1 MVQHASSLLTTIA
14 VSLGAAYLGAL
25 AARRLKLPPL
35 IGYLL
40 AGVAIG
46 PFTPG
51 FVADPQI
58 AAQLAEIGV
67 ALLLFGV
74 GMHFS
79 LRDLLGVWRI
89 AVPGAL
95 LQAALSSLLAFG
107 LARLL
112 FGWPVEA
119 ALVLGPALGISSTA
133 VATRVLEARNDL
145 QSPAGRIAFGWLVMQ
160 DLLVIMAL
168 VLLPTLADPALRNP
182 SDLAYVVISKLL
194 QVGGFVAVMLLVGRK
209 LVPRVLEW
217 TALDG
222 SRELFR
228 LAVICVALGVA
239 YASAELTGVS
249 LALGAFFAGVVVAE
263 SDVSHQAAAESV
275 PIQQVFTVLFFVSVG
290 MLLDPFVLLRLPLQV
305 LAVTLAILLG
315 TGGVTLLV
323 LLAFRTTSSVAAT
336 VAGALAQIGEFSF
349 IVTGLAVASGLLPPE
364 GRDLV
369 LAAAFITIIANPL
382 VLRLAQAIGALVER
396 STKARQWQHG
406 PAEARERAAVPP
418 VSQHVIIVGHGRV
431 GSVVAE
437 ALREREVPYVV
448 VEQNMALAR
457 DVRGDGVPVIYGD
470 AGWPEVLGAAR
481 PESARLLIIAIPE
494 RGNVRRIVQTAREA
508 NPDLPVIVRTH
519 TDSEAAW
526 LRSQAIDR
534 IVMSERRTAADI
546 AEYALE
552 ALQAPPADGEKLIPS
567 MPNRI
572 A

>member
-1 MVQHASSLLTTIA
+1 VHASSLLTTLAIG
-14 VSLGAAYLGAL
+14 LGVAYLGAL
-25 AARRLKLPPL
+25 GARLLKLPPVL
-35 IGYLL
+35 GYLV

-51 FVADPQI
+51 FVADPHI
-58 AAQLAEIGV
+58 ASQLAEIGV

-95 LQAALSSLLAFG
+95 LQVALSSVIAFG
-107 LARLL
+107 LGRMLL
-112 FGWPVEA
+112 GWPVEA

-133 VATRVLEARNDL
+133 VATRVLEARSDL
-145 QSPAGRIAFGWLVMQ
+145 QSHAGRIAFGWLVMQ

-168 VLLPTLADPALRNP
+168 VLLPSLADPA
-182 SDLAYVVISKLL
+182 STDTSALARELTTKLL
-194 QVGGFVAVMLLVGRK
+194 QVGGFVAVMLLIGRK
-209 LVPRVLEW
+209 LVPRLLEW

-228 LAVICVALGVA
+228 LAVIVVGLGVA

-290 MLLDPFVLLRLPLQV
+290 MLFDPTVLLQMPLQV
-305 LAVTLAILLG
+305 LAMALAVVLG
-315 TGGVTLLV
+315 TGGITLMV
-323 LLAFRTTSSVAAT
+323 LLGLRTAPGVAVS

-349 IVTGLAVASGLLPPE
+349 ILTGLAAASGLLPPA

-369 LAAAFITIIANPL
+369 LAAAVITIVANPL
-382 VLRLAQAIGALVER
+382 VLRLLEAVGTLVEG
-396 STKARQWQHG
+396 STKARRWQHG
-406 PAEARERAAVPP
+406 PAETRARGAVPP
-418 VSQHVIIVGHGRV
+418 LSGHVIIVGHGRV
-431 GSVVAE
+431 GSVVAT

-457 DVRGDGVPVIYGD
+457 DVRRDGVPVIYGD
-470 AGWPEVLGAAR
+470 AGYPEVLGAAR

-508 NPDLPVIVRTH
+508 HPDLPVVVRTH
-519 TDSEAAW
+519 SESEAAW
-526 LRSQAIDR
+526 LQSQDIER

-552 ALQAPPADGEKLIPS
+552 ALQTPPAGTDAAKPGNPV
-567 MPNRI
+567 
-572 A
+572 

>member
-1 MVQHASSLLTTIA
+1 VHPTSSLLTTLTIG
-14 VSLGAAYLGAL
+14 LGVAYLGAL
-25 AARRLKLPPL
+25 GARLLKLPPL
-35 IGYLL
+35 LGYLL
-40 AGVAIG
+40 AGVVLG

-51 FVADPQI
+51 FVADPQV
-58 AAQLAEIGV
+58 ASQLAEIGV

-95 LQAALSSLLAFG
+95 LQVALSSVIAFG
-107 LARLL
+107 LGRMLL
-112 FGWPVEA
+112 GWSVEA

-145 QSPAGRIAFGWLVMQ
+145 QSPAGHIAFGWLVVQ
-160 DLLVIMAL
+160 DLLVILAL
-168 VLLPTLADPALRNP
+168 VLLPNVADPASSDP
-182 SDLAYVVISKLL
+182 SELAYTLTSKLL
-194 QVGGFVAVMLLVGRK
+194 QVGGFVAVMLLIGRK
-209 LVPRVLEW
+209 LVPLVLEW

-228 LAVICVALGVA
+228 LAVIVVGLGVA
-239 YASAELTGVS
+239 YAAAELTGVS

-290 MLLDPFVLLRLPLQV
+290 MLFDPTVLLQMPLQV
-305 LAVTLAILLG
+305 LAMALAVVLG
-315 TGGVTLLV
+315 TGGITLIV
-323 LLAFRTTSSVAAT
+323 LLGLRTAPGVAAS

-349 IVTGLAVASGLLPPE
+349 ILTGLAVASGVLPPE

-369 LAAAFITIIANPL
+369 LAAAVITIVANPL
-382 VLRLAQAIGALVER
+382 VLRLLETAGALVEG
-396 STKARQWQHG
+396 STKARRWQRG
-406 PAEARERAAVPP
+406 PAETRARGAVPP
-418 VSQHVIIVGHGRV
+418 LAGHVIIVGHGRV
-431 GSVVAE
+431 GSVVAA

-457 DVRGDGVPVIYGD
+457 DVRRDGVPVIYGD
-470 AGWPEVLGAAR
+470 AGYPEVLGAAR

-494 RGNVRRIVQTAREA
+494 RGNVRRIVQTARESH
-508 NPDLPVIVRTH
+508 PDLPVVVRTH
-519 TDSEAAW
+519 SESEATW
-526 LRSQAIDR
+526 LQSQAIER

-552 ALQAPPADGEKLIPS
+552 ALDADTAAAKGGDAPS
-567 MPNRI
+567 RQ
-572 A
+572 

>member
-1 MVQHASSLLTTIA
+1 VQQTSALLTTLAIG
-14 VSLGAAYLGAL
+14 LGVAYLGAL
-25 AARRLKLPPL
+25 AARLLKLPPL
-35 IGYLL
+35 LGYLV
-40 AGVAIG
+40 AGIIIG

-58 AAQLAEIGV
+58 ASQLAEVGV

-79 LRDLLGVWRI
+79 LGDLLGVWRA

-95 LQAALSSLLAFG
+95 LQVALSSLLAYA
-107 LARLL
+107 LARTL

-133 VATRVLEARNDL
+133 VATRVLESRADL
-145 QSPAGRIAFGWLVMQ
+145 QSHAGRIAFGWLVMQ
-160 DLLVIMAL
+160 DLLVILAL
-168 VLLPTLADPALRNP
+168 VLLPSLADPASGNAAG
-182 SDLAYVVISKLL
+182 LAQELATKLL
-194 QVGGFVAVMLLVGRK
+194 QVGGFVAVMLLIGRQ
-209 LVPRVLEW
+209 LVPRILEW

-228 LAVICVALGVA
+228 LAVIVVGLGVA
-239 YASAELTGVS
+239 YAASELTGVS
-249 LALGAFFAGVVVAE
+249 LALGAFFAGIVVAE

-290 MLLDPFVLLRLPLQV
+290 MLFDPTVLWQMPLQV
-305 LAVTLAILLG
+305 LAAALAVLVG
-315 TGGVTLLV
+315 TGAVTLLV
-323 LLAFRTTSSVAAT
+323 LLGLRTPPRTAAA

-349 IVTGLAVASGLLPPE
+349 ILTGLAVASGLLPAA

-369 LAAAFITIIANPL
+369 LAAAVITIVANPL
-382 VLRLAQAIGALVER
+382 VLRLAEGAGALVER
-396 STKARQWQHG
+396 STKARRWQHG
-406 PAEARERAAVPP
+406 PAETRARAAVPP
-418 VSQHVIIVGHGRV
+418 LSQHVIIVGHGRV

-457 DVRGDGVPVIYGD
+457 DVRRDGVPVIYGD

-481 PESARLLIIAIPE
+481 PEAARLLIVAIPE

-526 LRSQAIDR
+526 LQSQAIER

-552 ALQAPPADGEKLIPS
+552 ALREGTGAARGGDRL
-567 MPNRI
+567 
-572 A
+572 